1 MEKEKVHYRLGYL
14 QQRNANVN
22 LHFEFNCSV
31 MQMTSNRVTQMQMQ
45 MHFAFQGRGYVNMHI
60 LSHAFFRIHLS
71 LKENTYSV
79 GDTKFYMT
87 YAYTIQHAFIILP
100 L

>member
-1 MEKEKVHYRLGYL
+1 
-14 QQRNANVN
+14 
-22 LHFEFNCSV
+22 
-31 MQMTSNRVTQMQMQ
+31 
-45 MHFAFQGRGYVNMHI
+45 MHFAFQERGYVNMHI

-100 L
+100 LEMHVCFGDSLRGARLQTCKLRQRRSASLLSVTLE